1 MNRIITNGMKGKRT
15 PLGILIVI
23 IAIVAAA
30 LSSAPLV
37 CAAGD
42 GGDGVGGGEDV
53 IVDAADSERV
63 LLDYSIDTID
73 VVLMNTENY
82 YVVGYKNVVCGRGIV
97 IFADD
102 GTIVT
107 DEAVVLNVLEAVA
120 WGEVAS
126 QISVED
132 VDAIRT
138 AVESSRAIETS
149 RSSLTTSCN
158 SLAVLVN
165 SISGSNDTDYTMLS
179 VFSGRVTNVD
189 EGMTEIVNGTEFFLS
204 GMTDHQKKISA
215 IADSAN
221 STKKSLYKDW
231 ETRGHAK
238 TQVYATLVLAVS
250 ILIIAVALIFVRSKK
265 TELSIKKR
273 AHKLV
278 ERKKT
283 NIIDQM
289 HSPDADERARS
300 ALMAGA
306 STEINESTIPHLIVL
321 LDDPD
326 DRVRANAAQSIRR
339 IGQKDKNLVQ
349 FAIDPLKRHLDDPND
364 KVRDAAAEAYQV
376 AFGDLPLPAAPAT
389 TTEAATPADAAPAE
403 PEAVKPAK
411 KPEAAG
417 AAAGVT
423 ESGVAEAK
431 VTAKAQLSDMQR
443 QRLREL
449 RQSVNRSINDL
460 PVGCDLCI
468 PYYLSGICTTAISM
482 VEHADRAESE
492 MLDGMIDAV
501 ETMSKHII
509 DLIENGRFVDICI
522 SKNMG
527 AFDDSGFAVGVGE
540 YLDQLNALIRDP
552 AGFADSLHVE
562 EELWSLD
569 GKITGKMGELTI
581 IPISGLWKVSK
592 SVFDDASDASGT
604 ERAFL
609 VLIAWFIMGRVR
621 EMMENPEIVRRL
633 RL

>member
-1 MNRIITNGMKGKRT
+1 MNKMKVT
-15 PLGILIVI
+15 PLVPLIVI
-23 IAIVAAA
+23 VAIVAAA
-30 LSSAPLV
+30 ISSAPV
-37 CAAGD
+37 MCAAGD
-42 GGDGVGGGEDV
+42 GGDGGEDV

-107 DEAVVLNVLEAVA
+107 DEAVVGNVLEAVA

-132 VDAIRT
+132 VEAIRT

-165 SISGSNDTDYTMLS
+165 SISGSNDTDYAVLS
-179 VFSGRVTNVD
+179 VFSGRVLNVD
-189 EGMTEIVNGTEFFLS
+189 EGMTEIMNGTEFFLS
-204 GMTDHQKKISA
+204 SMADHQKKISA

-231 ETRGHAK
+231 EKRGHAK
-238 TQVYATLVLAVS
+238 TQVYVTLVLAVI

-289 HSPDADERARS
+289 HSPDSDERARS

-349 FAIDPLKRHLDDPND
+349 FAIDPLKRHLNDPND
-364 KVRDAAAEAYQV
+364 KVRDAVAEAYQV
-376 AFGDLPLPAAPAT
+376 ACGDLPATATEAAAPA
-389 TTEAATPADAAPAE
+389 DASPAE
-403 PEAVKPAK
+403 PTEHVKKPA
-411 KPEAAG
+411 AA
-417 AAAGVT
+417 
-423 ESGVAEAK
+423 ESGVAEEKVKAK
-431 VTAKAQLSDMQR
+431 AKAVDAAKAQLSDIQR

-468 PYYLSGICTTAISM
+468 PYYLTGICTTAISM

-501 ETMSKHII
+501 ETMTKHII

-527 AFDDSGFAVGVGE
+527 AFDDSEFAVGVGE
-540 YLDQLNALIRDP
+540 YLDQLNALISDP
-552 AGFADSLHVE
+552 VGFADSLHVE

-581 IPISGLWKVSK
+581 IPISGLWRVSK
-592 SVFDDASDASGT
+592 SVFDDASDESGIK
-604 ERAFL
+604 RAFL

-621 EMMENPEIVRRL
+621 EMMENPDIVRRL

>member
-1 MNRIITNGMKGKRT
+1 MNKMKVT
-15 PLGILIVI
+15 PLVSLIVI
-23 IAIVAAA
+23 VAIVAAA
-30 LSSAPLV
+30 ISSAPV
-37 CAAGD
+37 MCAAGD
-42 GGDGVGGGEDV
+42 GGDGGEDV

-107 DEAVVLNVLEAVA
+107 DEAVVGNVLEAVA

-132 VDAIRT
+132 VEAIRT

-165 SISGSNDTDYTMLS
+165 SISGSNDTDYAVLS
-179 VFSGRVTNVD
+179 VFSGRVLNVD
-189 EGMTEIVNGTEFFLS
+189 EGMTEIMNGTEFFLS
-204 GMTDHQKKISA
+204 SMADHQKKISA

-231 ETRGHAK
+231 EKRGHAK
-238 TQVYATLVLAVS
+238 TQVYVTLVLAVI

-289 HSPDADERARS
+289 HSPDSDERARS

-349 FAIDPLKRHLDDPND
+349 FAIDPLKRHLNDPND
-364 KVRDAAAEAYQV
+364 KVRDAVAEAYQV
-376 AFGDLPLPAAPAT
+376 ACGDLPT
-389 TTEAATPADAAPAE
+389 TATEAATHADAAPAE
-403 PEAVKPAK
+403 PVEPVKKPA
-411 KPEAAG
+411 AA
-417 AAAGVT
+417 
-423 ESGVAEAK
+423 ESGVAEEKVKAK
-431 VTAKAQLSDMQR
+431 AKAVDAAKAQLSDMQR

-468 PYYLSGICTTAISM
+468 PYYLTGICTTAISM

-501 ETMSKHII
+501 ETTSKYII

-527 AFDDSGFAVGVGE
+527 AFDDSEFAVGVEE
-540 YLDQLNALIRDP
+540 YLDQLNALISDP
-552 AGFADSLHVE
+552 VGFADSLHVE

-592 SVFDDASDASGT
+592 SVFDDASDESGIK
-604 ERAFL
+604 RAFL

-621 EMMENPEIVRRL
+621 EMMENPDIVRRL

>member
-1 MNRIITNGMKGKRT
+1 MNKMKVT
-15 PLGILIVI
+15 PLVSLIVI
-23 IAIVAAA
+23 VAIVAAA
-30 LSSAPLV
+30 ISSVPV
-37 CAAGD
+37 MCAAGD
-42 GGDGVGGGEDV
+42 GGDGDEDV

-107 DEAVVLNVLEAVA
+107 DEAVVSNILEAVA

-132 VDAIRT
+132 VEAIKT
-138 AVESSRAIETS
+138 AAESSRAIETS

-165 SISGSNDTDYTMLS
+165 SISGSNDTDYAVLS
-179 VFSGRVTNVD
+179 AFSGRVLNVD
-189 EGMTEIVNGTEFFLS
+189 EGMTEIMNGTEFFLS
-204 GMTDHQKKISA
+204 SMADHQKKISA

-231 ETRGHAK
+231 KKRGHAK
-238 TQVYATLVLAVS
+238 TQVYVTLVLVVI

-289 HSPDADERARS
+289 HSPDSDERARS

-349 FAIDPLKRHLDDPND
+349 FAIDPLKRHLNDPND
-364 KVRDAAAEAYQV
+364 KVRDAVAEAYQV
-376 AFGDLPLPAAPAT
+376 ACGDLPAT
-389 TTEAATPADAAPAE
+389 ATEAAAPADAAPAE
-403 PEAVKPAK
+403 PTEHVKKPA
-411 KPEAAG
+411 AA
-417 AAAGVT
+417 
-423 ESGVAEAK
+423 ESGVAEEKVKAK
-431 VTAKAQLSDMQR
+431 AKAVDAAKAQLSDVQR

-468 PYYLSGICTTAISM
+468 PYYLTGTCTTAISM

-501 ETMSKHII
+501 ETMTKHII

-527 AFDDSGFAVGVGE
+527 AFDDSEFAVGVEE
-540 YLDQLNALIRDP
+540 YLDQLNALISDP
-552 AGFADSLHVE
+552 VGFADSLHVE

-581 IPISGLWKVSK
+581 IPISGLWRVSK
-592 SVFDDASDASGT
+592 SVFDDASDESGIK
-604 ERAFL
+604 RAFL

-621 EMMENPEIVRRL
+621 EMMENPDIVRRL